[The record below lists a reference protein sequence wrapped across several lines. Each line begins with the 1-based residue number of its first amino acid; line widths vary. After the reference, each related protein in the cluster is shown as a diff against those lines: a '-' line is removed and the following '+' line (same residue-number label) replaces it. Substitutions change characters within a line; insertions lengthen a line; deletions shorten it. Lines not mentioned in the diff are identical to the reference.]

1 MIGIYGGIF
10 DPIHYG
16 HLRPALD
23 VYQALPFSEIRFVP
37 CGEPA
42 HRDAPMTDAAH
53 RLAMLRMALANQPV
67 FKVDERELHRKGPS
81 YMVDTLKEVRA
92 ECGEQPLC
100 LIIGFD
106 AFLGLESWHQWQD
119 IFKLVHLVVTH
130 RPGWHKSKIERWPGL
145 KQMVEH
151 RQMAG
156 ESLSQY
162 SAGGIAFVPVTQ
174 LDISSTLIRELIAA
188 GKDVRYLLPDNVYEL
203 IKQEKLYNYHV
214 RT

>member
-1 MIGIYGGIF
+1 MIGIYGGSF

-37 CGEPA
+37 CGQPV
-42 HRDAPMTDAAH
+42 HRDASLTDAAH
-53 RLAMLRMALANQPV
+53 RLVMLRMALASQPS
-67 FKVDERELHRKGPS
+67 FNVDDRELHRKGPS
-81 YMVDTLKEVRA
+81 YMVDTLKELR
-92 ECGEQPLC
+92 EEYGEQALC

-106 AFLGLESWHQWQD
+106 AFLGLESWHQWQR
-119 IFKLVHLVVTH
+119 IPELAHLVVTH
-130 RPGWHKSKIERWPGL
+130 RPGWHKSKIETRPAL
-145 KQMVEH
+145 KQLLEH

-156 ESLSQY
+156 ESLAQHP
-162 SAGGIAFVPVTQ
+162 AGGLVFVPVTQ
-174 LDISSTLIRELIAA
+174 LAISSTQIRELIEA
-188 GKDVRYLLPDNVYEL
+188 GKDPHYLLPDNVFEL